1 MLIFIG
7 SCGELV
13 HGAAYAFWAQVKHV
27 GVDHRGFDVLGPQ
40 QLLDCTDIVGWF
52 EQMGGE

>member
-27 GVDHRGFDVLGPQ
+27 GVDHRGFDVLVPQ